1 MADQDPRIP
10 CAAYEDGYS
19 ILANYERFKGG
30 RKANVE
36 VHGGASLEEVLVPII
51 VLSKK
56 PDNLEICFVDA
67 TVELVPRVIPEL
79 TLYSN
84 VPLQKPRI
92 CVNGRFYEGKFIAD
106 KKHAKFSLPEIKRKG
121 TYSADIYDGE
131 KNLSITLEFKLVKK
145 TKEQEL
151 F

>member
-1 MADQDPRIP
+1 M
-10 CAAYEDGYS
+10 
-19 ILANYERFKGG
+19 
-30 RKANVE
+30 
-36 VHGGASLEEVLVPII
+36 
-51 VLSKK
+51 
-56 PDNLEICFVDA
+56 
-67 TVELVPRVIPEL
+67 PRVIPEL